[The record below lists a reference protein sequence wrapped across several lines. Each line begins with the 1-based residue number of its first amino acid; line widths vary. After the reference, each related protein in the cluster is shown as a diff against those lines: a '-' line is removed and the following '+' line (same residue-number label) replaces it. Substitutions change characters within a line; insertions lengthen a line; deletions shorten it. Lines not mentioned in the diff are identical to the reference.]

1 MDPQDARAIP
11 AQLPHTEW
19 RAGGCWWAVAF
30 REWATAVL
38 ARGEP
43 ARAGLA
49 GWVRN
54 LYDGRVEV
62 VLQGAPEVV
71 SEIER
76 WCSHGPQM
84 ATVTSV
90 DASDE
95 TPDAQ
100 SGFDIR

>member
-1 MDPQDARAIP
+1 MSCARRARA
-11 AQLPHTEW
+11 
-19 RAGGCWWAVAF
+19 
-30 REWATAVL
+30 
-38 ARGEP
+38 
-43 ARAGLA
+43 AGLT

-54 LYDGRVEV
+54 LHDGRVEI

-71 SEIER
+71 SEIEK

-84 ATVTSV
+84 AVVTSV

-100 SGFDIR
+100 SGFDVR